1 MPLFVPHTPGG
12 ELAKRMREAEAKN
25 HQGRK
30 IRFKI
35 VEKGGITLENL
46 LRRSNPWSAES
57 CGRPES
63 FPCQGGRGG
72 MCWREGAPTP
82 SPAKSVE
89 KRSQHIL
96 ENLDEMLIQEEKS
109 ISKRK
114 SQKMKTTLSFGCI
127 RFITIKVE
135 RM

>member
-1 MPLFVPHTPGG
+1 MVDPTVF
-12 ELAKRMREAEAKN
+12 LAKEGEVGCAGE
-25 HQGRK
+25 
-30 IRFKI
+30 
-35 VEKGGITLENL
+35 
-46 LRRSNPWSAES
+46 
-57 CGRPES
+57 
-63 FPCQGGRGG
+63 RGSL
-72 MCWREGAPTP
+72 TP
-82 SPAKSVE
+82 LPAKSVE

-114 SQKMKTTLSFGCI
+114 AQKMKTTLSFGCI